1 MPTGAIGC
9 DLLENYYLCTI
20 INNLGR
26 QCLFEQF
33 VVICLKIIIFVL

>member
-20 INNLGR
+20 INNGIPVR
-26 QCLFEQF
+26 QFSSA